1 MEGEI
6 NIPRKPK
13 APTPPPPSTPEPV
26 STTGKR
32 KRNADEAEL
41 TNGDASAK
49 RLHADGGEVNGNG
62 TGDDGT
68 QPIVLDEADGGA
80 ILIDDD

>member
-13 APTPPPPSTPEPV
+13 APTPPPPPTTEPA

-32 KRNADEAEL
+32 KRNADEAEI

-49 RLHADGGEVNGNG
+49 RLHADSADVNGN
-62 TGDDGT
+62 GDDGT

>member
-1 MEGEI
+1 M
-6 NIPRKPK
+6 
-13 APTPPPPSTPEPV
+13 
-26 STTGKR
+26 
-32 KRNADEAEL
+32 
-41 TNGDASAK
+41 NGDASAK
-49 RLHADGGEVNGNG
+49 RLHAEGAEINGNGNG